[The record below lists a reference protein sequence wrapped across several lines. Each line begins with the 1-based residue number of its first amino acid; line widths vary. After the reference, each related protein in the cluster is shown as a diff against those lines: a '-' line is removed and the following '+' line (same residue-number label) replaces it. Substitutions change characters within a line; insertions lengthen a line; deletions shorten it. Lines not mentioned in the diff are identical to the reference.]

1 LLLETKKKKKKKKQI
16 KIKKKKKNFA
26 KNKMEKI
33 SYHTFPDHWD
43 VQLIPSTLC
52 SLEFDS
58 PLAECFTILCSL
70 LACFEGSS

>member
-1 LLLETKKKKKKKKQI
+1 MLQTKKKKKKKTQMKW
-16 KIKKKKKNFA
+16 KKTKTKCA